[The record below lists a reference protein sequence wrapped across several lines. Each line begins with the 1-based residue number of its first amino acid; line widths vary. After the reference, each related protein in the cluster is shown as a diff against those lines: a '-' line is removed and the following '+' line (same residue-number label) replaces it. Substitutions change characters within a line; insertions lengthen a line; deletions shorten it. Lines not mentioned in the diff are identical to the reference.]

1 MATID
6 NSPQYKELT
15 TSNNGRNV
23 RASLQAVSHFF
34 LQDSTFSQTEADSFG
49 AKSTT
54 TFATT
59 AKVSFSGTKKVYSIC
74 QGQVFIQPQT
84 GSTDKVNVILKPYK
98 QPINSIPIKYI
109 IYRGL
114 DKSDFFTAIQHEG
127 NSRLQI
133 AGSDST
139 GTGFVQYI
147 WKEFNKFYTN
157 ASGSIPVFLEE
168 FIGFPANANSQ
179 NLTDLIDQ
187 FFYRI
192 SQYDEN
198 TGEEIETTAFELPLI
213 PRGIHIGNATGTIG
227 IDIVLNNG
235 EYYIENDPTPFRFDL
250 NFARSAYYSLQTDAG
265 NTNYENKLLKEI
277 ATQFM
282 DIAALYGMHADGVGK
297 LYVGEQTT
305 PLTTKEDIYTT
316 NAPFF
321 TKNTVYLY
329 IQSNRQRS
337 YNFYGNYVLSD
348 TNPNNL
354 KIGASESTL
363 TETAFGTNGWPVHK
377 MNSATE
383 NIALALLTDSYENAA
398 TYAKLGFVVSEH
410 EDNFIRG
417 ENLLIP
423 KMIDDEE
430 NDTAI
435 QYTKPITFSFPVSGQ
450 NTIASIVQLI
460 HEGLEIWVED
470 TQSNESYYVKDIDDV
485 FGLIDAQSITA
496 VRSELELPTVV
507 EQQLQLINF
516 QNKLETNDIATVKCR
531 RITDVIS
538 IGGQQYL
545 GRVTYETLLDFI
557 RQETGINLETSSSNS
572 EMMATGAVSY
582 QPDGLNNFYR
592 PELPYYI
599 QSESFLDSNSPIEG
613 LRMFTTDLTV
623 PSKKILGITAMENS
637 QLLDLIS
644 QENLCNARIYFRHSL
659 PSDTDA
665 YLSPENISYKK
676 YSLMLTAE
684 NLDGEF
690 KLYAPPQEVFIFTI
704 DESIFFSEQYSENMK
719 SLEAPYSV
727 NYQKPEV

>member
-34 LQDSTFSQTEADSFG
+34 LEDSTFSQTEADSFG
-49 AKSTT
+49 AKTTT

-74 QGQVFIQPQT
+74 QGQIFIQPQT

-127 NSRLQI
+127 NSRFQI

-157 ASGSIPVFLEE
+157 APGNIPVFLEE

-213 PRGIHIGNATGTIG
+213 PRGIHIGNATGTVG

-235 EYYIENDPTPFRFDL
+235 DYYIENDPTPFRFDL
-250 NFARSAYYSLQTDAG
+250 SFARSAYYSLQTDAG

-282 DIAALYGMHADGVGK
+282 DIAALYGMHASGISK
-297 LYVGEQTT
+297 LYMAEQTV
-305 PLTTKEDIYTT
+305 PLPTKEDIYTT
-316 NAPFF
+316 IAPFF

-348 TNPNNL
+348 TNQNNL

-363 TETAFGTNGWPVHK
+363 TETSFGTNGWPVHK
-377 MNSATE
+377 INSSTE
-383 NIALALLTDSYENAA
+383 NVALALVTDNYENAA

-450 NTIASIVQLI
+450 NTIASILQLI
-460 HEGLEIWVED
+460 HEGLEIWLED

-507 EQQLQLINF
+507 SDTVQIINF
-516 QNKLETNDIATVKCR
+516 PNPQRNTDIGVVKIKKVSDAIAIND
-531 RITDVIS
+531 
-538 IGGQQYL
+538 
-545 GRVTYETLLDFI
+545 
-557 RQETGINLETSSSNS
+557 
-572 EMMATGAVSY
+572 
-582 QPDGLNNFYR
+582 
-592 PELPYYI
+592 
-599 QSESFLDSNSPIEG
+599 
-613 LRMFTTDLTV
+613 
-623 PSKKILGITAMENS
+623 
-637 QLLDLIS
+637 
-644 QENLCNARIYFRHSL
+644 
-659 PSDTDA
+659 
-665 YLSPENISYKK
+665 
-676 YSLMLTAE
+676 
-684 NLDGEF
+684 
-690 KLYAPPQEVFIFTI
+690 
-704 DESIFFSEQYSENMK
+704 
-719 SLEAPYSV
+719 
-727 NYQKPEV
+727 